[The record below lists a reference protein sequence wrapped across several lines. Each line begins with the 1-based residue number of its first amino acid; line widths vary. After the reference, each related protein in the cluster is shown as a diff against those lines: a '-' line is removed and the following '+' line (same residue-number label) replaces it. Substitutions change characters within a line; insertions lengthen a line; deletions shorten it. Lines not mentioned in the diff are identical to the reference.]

1 MGDSD
6 NDDGD
11 GDASPAQEGGC
22 CSWEKNIT
30 RARAIYDIHDPPRE
44 KRGIPFCSSA
54 FAMVWLAYLYVVAS
68 TLMFLI
74 GPFSNVWV
82 PQYGLYVTYPFA
94 IMVGA
99 HISYT
104 WTHQQPMFWLQVF
117 AAVASMVVNFLAF
130 FQSMY
135 VVGWNGGLRLTV
147 QGNTTY
153 PPVTSVFNVSS
164 TFDDPLFITLA
175 FLEGQIAFYFMNFL
189 FSLGSLVL
197 AGVVVLRQGSRLPD
211 PDLIM
216 PMPPLGKVPYDRYR
230 VGASSLSALL
240 VIVFWIAYSFISI
253 IQSFGGWVFLTL
265 FPNSANSMLLMMLV
279 LSIYPPMGDGPLK
292 FTKRGPDGRTLEI
305 TLGSEDAQRYN
316 TGVGEQS
323 VHFFFGWILAVV
335 FSVWTVIN
343 NSNWRTANSM
353 PITCGDLVSFL
364 GNSTTFTGFGVPI
377 SFFGHQTVRY
387 APFLEGNSANG
398 QNIMQA
404 SSSLTCMDDIF
415 NWILLFFGFIVFICG
430 SCTVFISLCP
440 RNRHLQAHQKETGF
454 ADKAVMRKVLKD
466 DENALDP
473 QGGEARKTK
482 KWPRF
487 RRTGGLNIPIS

>member
-1 MGDSD
+1 M
-6 NDDGD
+6 
-11 GDASPAQEGGC
+11 
-22 CSWEKNIT
+22 
-30 RARAIYDIHDPPRE
+30 
-44 KRGIPFCSSA
+44 
-54 FAMVWLAYLYVVAS
+54 L
-68 TLMFLI
+68 
-74 GPFSNVWV
+74 
-82 PQYGLYVTYPFA
+82 
-94 IMVGA
+94 
-99 HISYT
+99 
-104 WTHQQPMFWLQVF
+104 WLQVF

-197 AGVVVLRQGSRLPD
+197 AGVVLRQGSRLPD

-240 VIVFWIAYSFISI
+240 VIVFWIAYSFISV

-279 LSIYPPMGDGPLK
+279 LSIYPPMGDGPLVVITNNGVK
-292 FTKRGPDGRTLEI
+292 KLE
-305 TLGSEDAQRYN
+305 SEDSQRYN

-353 PITCGDLVSFL
+353 PITCGDLVSFM

-398 QNIMQA
+398 QNVMQA

-454 ADKAVMRKVLKD
+454 SDKQAMRDAQKRD
-466 DENALDP
+466 NDAIDP

-482 KWPRF
+482 KGKVPWPRF
-487 RRTGGLNIPIS
+487 RRPGGLNIPIS